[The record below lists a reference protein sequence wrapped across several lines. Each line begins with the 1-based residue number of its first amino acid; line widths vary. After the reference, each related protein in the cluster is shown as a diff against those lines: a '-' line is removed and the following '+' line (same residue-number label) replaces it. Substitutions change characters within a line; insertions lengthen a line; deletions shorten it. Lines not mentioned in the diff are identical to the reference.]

1 MAGGGLRRAVNISGF
16 SHGPAFR
23 ALDGS
28 QGFRA
33 VHVDTMGCNGPR
45 GTSGGIVFVNLIYF
59 PEIKKGKEE
68 AFLAWFDESNRRLSS
83 FPGFVRRTL
92 LEPVS
97 AGQYVGLIEHASKKT
112 FMDMHH
118 SPTQAELRMLGRSI
132 FDGEPDPQFYEIVR
146 GV

>member
-1 MAGGGLRRAVNISGF
+1 M
-16 SHGPAFR
+16 
-23 ALDGS
+23 
-28 QGFRA
+28 
-33 VHVDTMGCNGPR
+33 
-45 GTSGGIVFVNLIYF
+45 FVNLIYF

-118 SPTQAELRMLGRSI
+118 SPTQAELRMLGEAFSTASPTRS
-132 FDGEPDPQFYEIVR
+132 FTKSCGASEPH
-146 GV
+146 